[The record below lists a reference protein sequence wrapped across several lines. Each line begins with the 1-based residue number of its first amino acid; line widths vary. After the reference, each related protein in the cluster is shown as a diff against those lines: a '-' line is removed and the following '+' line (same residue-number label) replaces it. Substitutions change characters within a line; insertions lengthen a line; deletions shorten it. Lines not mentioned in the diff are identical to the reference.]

1 MELRE
6 FRRKLAAV
14 LIPPL
19 AFIAVW
25 ILYFFTRHRFYID
38 DKIFKQNFI
47 IGFWHGEILMLPIL
61 FLLYFKPR
69 IRKINPQRAKN
80 FHIVFSKHLDAEPMA
95 KLCGYFGLKK
105 LRGSSFKGG
114 LKVLIDSIHLLKN
127 GYDVGI
133 VPDGPRGPCH
143 SIADGIITMSQK
155 THTPI
160 VPLRVKCSAYW
171 QLKTWDKFI
180 IPKPFCIIEFY
191 ALESFRVDD
200 VSLEQAKN
208 IFKQKMDTPDSHNLT
223 THS

>member
-19 AFIAVW
+19 GFIAVW
-25 ILYFFTRHRFYID
+25 VLYCFTRHRFYID
-38 DKIFKQNFI
+38 EKIFKQNFI

-69 IRKINPQRAKN
+69 LKKLDPQRAKN
-80 FHIVFSKHLDAEPMA
+80 FHIIFSQHLDAEPMA
-95 KLCGYFGLKK
+95 KLCTYFGLKE

-114 LKVLIDSIHLLKN
+114 LKVLIDSLKLLKN
-127 GYDVGI
+127 GYDVGV

-143 SIADGIITMSQK
+143 SIADGIIAMSQK
-155 THTPI
+155 AGVPI

-191 ALESFRVDD
+191 ALESFGVDG

>member
-1 MELRE
+1 M
-6 FRRKLAAV
+6 
-14 LIPPL
+14 
-19 AFIAVW
+19 W
-25 ILYFFTRHRFYID
+25 ILYALSRHRFYID

-61 FLLYFKPR
+61 FLRYFKPR
-69 IRKINPQRAKN
+69 IKKQDKKRAQN
-80 FHIVFSKHLDAEPMA
+80 FHIIFSQHLDAEPMA

-114 LKVLIDSIHLLKN
+114 LKVLIDSLHLLKQ

-143 SIADGIITMSQK
+143 SIADGIIAISQK
-155 THTPI
+155 AHIPI

-180 IPKPFCIIEFY
+180 IPKPFCVIEFY
-191 ALESFRVDD
+191 ALESFRVDNL
-200 VSLEQAKN
+200 SLQEAKAV
-208 IFKQKMDTPDSHNLT
+208 FREKMHTPDSSDVT
-223 THS
+223 TNS